1 MTDATDAWLVGQV
14 GRVRQV
20 RIDLGVHARDLIREM
35 QFLVER
41 PPPAPP
47 APPAL
52 PAARPIASGNLIALT
67 LDMLAAFKRLRT
79 LQ

>member
-1 MTDATDAWLVGQV
+1 
-14 GRVRQV
+14 
-20 RIDLGVHARDLIREM
+20 M